1 MNTNSFSSKKAAR
14 TPWRSVLLCWLPLIL
29 HERCS
34 RTVTVN
40 SNLKL
45 IRHKAQRLPAVPEQ
59 GSRPQPLLLNAGAQ
73 ARIFIC
79 ETVYVTWAIWH
90 FNDLAGRFLLELWKW
105 AFWRVVI
112 AAQEQLLLRA
122 IGKLL
127 FCTLAS
133 FQWGPLFNL
142 QGSCRKHKSYWGL
155 ADLVKAT
162 CGNF

>member
-1 MNTNSFSSKKAAR
+1 MTLTQTVFFKKDSKDSMKFSTALLITVYFTCSNT
-14 TPWRSVLLCWLPLIL
+14 VL
-29 HERCS
+29 
-34 RTVTVN
+34 VN

-45 IRHKAQRLPAVPEQ
+45 IKHNVQQLEAVPKQ
-59 GSRPQPLLLNAGAQ
+59 GGHTQPLLLNAGAQ
-73 ARIFIC
+73 ARVFIC
-79 ETVYVTWAIWH
+79 ETVYVTWAIWR
-90 FNDLAGRFLLELWKW
+90 FNDLAGRFLLKLWKW
-105 AFWRVVI
+105 PFWRVVI

-122 IGKLL
+122 IAKLL
-127 FCTLAS
+127 FCSLAS